1 MAKVHLAPL
10 AGPTDVAAVRAAVSP
25 RKRKM
30 SYVPMSAAS
39 RTPSAKPRSLLSR
52 INTVRTLDIAKL
64 GNVAADLVAKA
75 KLSDGLAVRRD
86 INLVAVL
93 AALLGIGAAIWA
105 ENVLY
110 WAGNV
115 PSPMVDGLKAVSS
128 ASTALLCACV
138 FQRRK
143 LDLKL
148 RAVHS
153 LSRTERSLGRMQTM
167 RHWHIARPLLLELLA
182 CAVHSPPWFHRM
194 VTINAGDYE
203 NPNPARYSLDA
214 LASTWMV
221 AVRPYLLVHFLH
233 DQLGLNDL
241 SAQMVAHWNNVT
253 FDTWFTVRMV
263 ALEHAL
269 AFIFGVFAT
278 VTATMS
284 YLLRTWERPL
294 CAPWRAEV
302 PWFCSNTPAAVTA
315 AGAGNATAAAASA
328 AAAGFAPQ
336 VVLGS
341 GADGT
346 VNHNF
351 IANSAW
357 NVIITMTTV
366 GYGDMYPSSH
376 GGRFIATLAALM
388 GITLVALMVDMI
400 HKSMEF
406 SQAEEKA
413 YRLVQE
419 RRAKLQLQ
427 RTACVVIQ
435 ASARFYL
442 FGPRPREGAA
452 VSGGLVTGHRARMRL
467 TNFVETLR
475 EFRAQKDAIANLRG
489 HNDTLMQSLGRNL
502 GAMTASMED
511 QHAQLH
517 RKVEALEA
525 QATAQAEL
533 QGKLLH
539 HMELLQSMVQEL
551 REPLQTSTEV

>member
-1 MAKVHLAPL
+1 MAKVHIVSA
-10 AGPTDVAAVRAAVSP
+10 APTDVATVSAAVSRP
-25 RKRKM
+25 KRKP

-39 RTPSAKPRSLLSR
+39 LTPSAKPRSLLSR
-52 INTVRTLDIAKL
+52 MNTVRTLDIVNM

-75 KLSDGLAVRRD
+75 RLSDGLAVRRD
-86 INLVAVL
+86 INLMAVL

-110 WAGNV
+110 WDSNV

-153 LSRTERSLGRMQTM
+153 LSQTERSLGRMQTM

-182 CAVHSPPWFHRM
+182 CAVHSPPWCHSLW
-194 VTINAGDYE
+194 TINAGDYE

-241 SAQMVAHWNNVT
+241 SAQMVAHWNNVS

-269 AFIFGVFAT
+269 AFVFGVFAT

-302 PWFCSNTPAAVTA
+302 PWFCSNTPAAATAA
-315 AGAGNATAAAASA
+315 AGAGNATAAV
-328 AAAGFAPQ
+328 AGFAPQ

-442 FGPRPREGAA
+442 LGPRPHEGAA
-452 VSGGLVTGHRARMRL
+452 VSAGLVTGHRARMRL

-489 HNDTLMQSLGRNL
+489 HNDTLMQSLGRNM

-525 QATAQAEL
+525 QAKGQAEL

-551 REPLQTSTEV
+551 REPLQTSSEV